1 MQASGNAERRSQRR
15 SEAPRRHATDAAQQE
30 TVVETNEVPQE
41 VTGAEQGT
49 EAGRADVAL
58 VKKMTVAQ
66 LREVLALR
74 GLSTD
79 GVKAALRERFVE
91 FLLTQPE
98 VTTQQL
104 EEEEAARQPSAE
116 PEADLATAAAYEAV
130 NKMTA
135 AQLRE
140 GLMTRGLSADGLKAV
155 LKTRLVEDMLTCE
168 PEVGRGSEPAVESHM
183 MDAADDASGTVVPE
197 ANAEDDDERSIPEE
211 PSDVVDLLQDDD
223 AAESAEP
230 AGQSAAP
237 AGRLTEPAGG
247 SAERAGVSE
256 EGVGGS
262 EEGAGDARMS
272 EEPAGTSADGGVPSA
287 HAAGV
292 VDARIPLA
300 DSIIQEIIEDII
312 IEDSG
317 EVNVNYPT
325 HTQEEVHQRYPT
337 GSHRLRLP
345 SHYNSSNRSN
355 DPQPNFDVGSRR
367 QRRNT
372 SRRSRRSRSGIL
384 PLGSC

>member
-1 MQASGNAERRSQRR
+1 MQASENAERRSQRR

-140 GLMTRGLSADGLKAV
+140 GLMTRGLSADGLKSV
-155 LKTRLVEDMLTCE
+155 LKTRLVEDMLTAE
-168 PEVGRGSEPAVESHM
+168 PEVGSGSEAADESHVV
-183 MDAADDASGTVVPE
+183 DAAEDDASGTVVPE
-197 ANAEDDDERSIPEE
+197 ANDAEDDDERSIPE
-211 PSDVVDLLQDDD
+211 VDLLQDDD

>member
-98 VTTQQL
+98 VTMQQI
-104 EEEEAARQPSAE
+104 EEYEAARQPSAE
-116 PEADLATAAAYEAV
+116 PEADLATAEAYEAV

-168 PEVGRGSEPAVESHM
+168 PEVGRGSEAADESHVV
-183 MDAADDASGTVVPE
+183 DAAEDDASGTVVPE
-197 ANAEDDDERSIPEE
+197 ANGEDGGMP
-211 PSDVVDLLQDDD
+211 DVVDLLQEDDE

-247 SAERAGVSE
+247 SAEPAGVSV

-262 EEGAGDARMS
+262 EEGARDAHMS
-272 EEPAGTSADGGVPSA
+272 EEPARTSADGGVPSA

-317 EVNVNYPT
+317 EVNVNYQT

-337 GSHRLRLP
+337 GSHRLRLQ

-372 SRRSRRSRSGIL
+372 TRRSRRSRSGIL

>member
-140 GLMTRGLSADGLKAV
+140 GLMTRGLSSHASRKWD
-155 LKTRLVEDMLTCE
+155 
-168 PEVGRGSEPAVESHM
+168 VG
-183 MDAADDASGTVVPE
+183 
-197 ANAEDDDERSIPEE
+197 
-211 PSDVVDLLQDDD
+211 PS
-223 AAESAEP
+223 
-230 AGQSAAP
+230 
-237 AGRLTEPAGG
+237 
-247 SAERAGVSE
+247 
-256 EGVGGS
+256 
-262 EEGAGDARMS
+262 
-272 EEPAGTSADGGVPSA
+272 
-287 HAAGV
+287 
-292 VDARIPLA
+292 
-300 DSIIQEIIEDII
+300 
-312 IEDSG
+312 
-317 EVNVNYPT
+317 
-325 HTQEEVHQRYPT
+325 
-337 GSHRLRLP
+337 LP
-345 SHYNSSNRSN
+345 SNR
-355 DPQPNFDVGSRR
+355 
-367 QRRNT
+367 
-372 SRRSRRSRSGIL
+372 I
-384 PLGSC
+384 

>member
-98 VTTQQL
+98 VTMQQI
-104 EEEEAARQPSAE
+104 EEYEAARQPSAE
-116 PEADLATAAAYEAV
+116 PEADLATAEAYEAV

-140 GLMTRGLSADGLKAV
+140 GLMSRGLSADGLKAV

-168 PEVGRGSEPAVESHM
+168 PEVGRGSEAAVESHM
-183 MDAADDASGTVVPE
+183 METADDASGTVVPE
-197 ANAEDDDERSIPEE
+197 ANDAEDDDERSIPE
-211 PSDVVDLLQDDD
+211 VDLLQDDD

-256 EGVGGS
+256 EGGVGS

-345 SHYNSSNRSN
+345 SHFNSSNRSN

>member
-1 MQASGNAERRSQRR
+1 M
-15 SEAPRRHATDAAQQE
+15 
-30 TVVETNEVPQE
+30 
-41 VTGAEQGT
+41 
-49 EAGRADVAL
+49 
-58 VKKMTVAQ
+58 
-66 LREVLALR
+66 
-74 GLSTD
+74 
-79 GVKAALRERFVE
+79 
-91 FLLTQPE
+91 
-98 VTTQQL
+98 
-104 EEEEAARQPSAE
+104 
-116 PEADLATAAAYEAV
+116 
-130 NKMTA
+130 
-135 AQLRE
+135 
-140 GLMTRGLSADGLKAV
+140 
-155 LKTRLVEDMLTCE
+155 
-168 PEVGRGSEPAVESHM
+168 
-183 MDAADDASGTVVPE
+183 PE
-197 ANAEDDDERSIPEE
+197 ANDAEDDDERSIPE
-211 PSDVVDLLQDDD
+211 VDLLQDDD

-256 EGVGGS
+256 EGVVGS

>member
-1 MQASGNAERRSQRR
+1 ML
-15 SEAPRRHATDAAQQE
+15 
-30 TVVETNEVPQE
+30 
-41 VTGAEQGT
+41 GT
-49 EAGRADVAL
+49 PYQTKLTFLANLLTILRILLQWKLDYD
-58 VKKMTVAQ
+58 TVAQ
-66 LREVLALR
+66 LRE
-74 GLSTD
+74 GL
-79 GVKAALRERFVE
+79 V
-91 FLLTQPE
+91 
-98 VTTQQL
+98 
-104 EEEEAARQPSAE
+104 
-116 PEADLATAAAYEAV
+116 
-130 NKMTA
+130 
-135 AQLRE
+135 
-140 GLMTRGLSADGLKAV
+140 TRGLSADGLKAV
-155 LKTRLVEDMLTCE
+155 LKDRLVEDMLTAE
-168 PEVGRGSEPAVESHM
+168 PEVGSGSEAADESHVV
-183 MDAADDASGTVVPE
+183 DAAEDDASGTVVPE
-197 ANAEDDDERSIPEE
+197 ANGEDGGMP
-211 PSDVVDLLQDDD
+211 DVVDLLQEDDE

-247 SAERAGVSE
+247 SAEPAGVSV

-262 EEGAGDARMS
+262 EEGARNAHMS
-272 EEPAGTSADGGVPSA
+272 EESARTPADGGGPSD
-287 HAAGV
+287 HDAGV

-312 IEDSG
+312 TEDSG

-372 SRRSRRSRSGIL
+372 TRRSRRSRSGTL

>member
-1 MQASGNAERRSQRR
+1 MQASRNAERRSER
-15 SEAPRRHATDAAQQE
+15 SRKAPRRRATDAVQQE

-41 VTGAEQGT
+41 VTGAEQGM

-58 VKKMTVAQ
+58 VKRMNVAQ

-91 FLLTQPE
+91 FLLTQQE
-98 VTTQQL
+98 VTMQQI
-104 EEEEAARQPSAE
+104 EEEAAREQSAE

-155 LKTRLVEDMLTCE
+155 LKTRLVEDMLTRE
-168 PEVGRGSEPAVESHM
+168 PEVGRGSEAAVESHM
-183 MDAADDASGTVVPE
+183 METADDASGTVVPE
-197 ANAEDDDERSIPEE
+197 ANDAEDDDERSIPE
-211 PSDVVDLLQDDD
+211 VDLLQDDD

-317 EVNVNYPT
+317 EINVNYPT

-372 SRRSRRSRSGIL
+372 TRRSRRSRSSIL

>member
-1 MQASGNAERRSQRR
+1 MQASRNAERRSER
-15 SEAPRRHATDAAQQE
+15 SRQAPRRRATDAVQQE

-41 VTGAEQGT
+41 VTGAEQEM

-74 GLSTD
+74 GLSTE
-79 GVKAALRERFVE
+79 GLKAALCERLVE
-91 FLLTQPE
+91 FLLSQQE
-98 VTTQQL
+98 VTMQQI
-104 EEEEAARQPSAE
+104 EEEAAREQSAE

-140 GLMTRGLSADGLKAV
+140 GLVTRGLSADGLKSV
-155 LKTRLVEDMLTCE
+155 LKTRLVEDMLTAE
-168 PEVGRGSEPAVESHM
+168 PEVGSGSE
-183 MDAADDASGTVVPE
+183 AADDSPMVDAGEDDASATDVPE
-197 ANAEDDDERSIPEE
+197 GNREGGDEH
-211 PSDVVDLLQDDD
+211 SDGRDEVDLLQEDDE

-230 AGQSAAP
+230 AGQSVAP
-237 AGRLTEPAGG
+237 AGRLTESAGG
-247 SAERAGVSE
+247 SAEPAGVSV

-312 IEDSG
+312 TEDSG
-317 EVNVNYPT
+317 EINVNYPT